1 MYSGKFTGQ
10 GSNRYH
16 KSTES
21 EARSSGPSEVPSA
34 SSDQATV
41 FEYWWLLT
49 QPEAW
54 DRKHSSKPEFERPML
69 LILNQLKAGRP
80 ASMLMAAIWNARLA
94 DWPEDEAQRLS
105 LAWTMRSDNLDRYA
119 GAWEA
124 QPYLGTL
131 QWAKVERLSVWAK
144 RARVKGGDV
153 SEIEFRLGRLRAGLM
168 QGKEIKSDVLREIA
182 SQITHA
188 QDVAQAEP
196 CPRCILEWL
205 EKNLGQI
212 GNGPG
217 PGHGKTR
224 EELEVMF
231 TLMADAERE
240 NDAREAEMAREAGMA

>member
-1 MYSGKFTGQ
+1 M
-10 GSNRYH
+10 
-16 KSTES
+16 
-21 EARSSGPSEVPSA
+21 
-34 SSDQATV
+34 

-54 DRKHSSKPEFERPML
+54 DRKHTSKPEHEPHL
-69 LILNQLKAGRP
+69 LRIYNQLKAGRP

-94 DWPEDEAQRLS
+94 DWPENEAERLS

-153 SEIEFRLGRLRAGLM
+153 SETEFRIGRLRAGLM
-168 QGKEIKSDVLREIA
+168 QGKEVKSDVLREIA

-240 NDAREAEMAREAGMA
+240 NDAREAELAARG